1 MAGSPTPALSWDS
14 ASSLSPCPLSWLES
28 RATAEAQAGKKGH
41 REERQ
46 GAGQGHR
53 GDGGCRTVCRLLG
66 ARVDHRWV
74 ERGARPKQEERA
86 WESWSLGLASSSGL
100 SRPPRESGMREGPPS
115 SVGQRDLRVRGEQGR
130 NAGLERPGH
139 NGKGSRLQRSGTEA
153 SVGWSSEGPPDAQPN
168 PTPGP
173 PQGPQQTEPCYAN
186 LELQTLPLCEPGQ
199 PRQAETEYS
208 TVVSAGAGS
217 PRGDRGRARC
227 VT

>member
-1 MAGSPTPALSWDS
+1 M
-14 ASSLSPCPLSWLES
+14 
-28 RATAEAQAGKKGH
+28 
-41 REERQ
+41 
-46 GAGQGHR
+46 
-53 GDGGCRTVCRLLG
+53 
-66 ARVDHRWV
+66 

-86 WESWSLGLASSSGL
+86 WESWSLGLALSSGL

-115 SVGQRDLRVRGEQGR
+115 SVAQRDLRVRGEQGR

-139 NGKGSRLQRSGTEA
+139 NRKGSRLQRSGTEA

-199 PRQAETEYS
+199 PRQVETEYS

-227 VT
+227 VRHLRGWRQAEEPGAALVTLRLSRTAPHREWDNVDHARTWRHCGWGLGWTGEAEGLWEQPVSVA

>member
-1 MAGSPTPALSWDS
+1 MWAGAPRGPA
-14 ASSLSPCPLSWLES
+14 
-28 RATAEAQAGKKGH
+28 
-41 REERQ
+41 
-46 GAGQGHR
+46 
-53 GDGGCRTVCRLLG
+53 DG
-66 ARVDHRWV
+66 
-74 ERGARPKQEERA
+74 
-86 WESWSLGLASSSGL
+86 
-100 SRPPRESGMREGPPS
+100 
-115 SVGQRDLRVRGEQGR
+115 
-130 NAGLERPGH
+130 
-139 NGKGSRLQRSGTEA
+139 
-153 SVGWSSEGPPDAQPN
+153 QPN